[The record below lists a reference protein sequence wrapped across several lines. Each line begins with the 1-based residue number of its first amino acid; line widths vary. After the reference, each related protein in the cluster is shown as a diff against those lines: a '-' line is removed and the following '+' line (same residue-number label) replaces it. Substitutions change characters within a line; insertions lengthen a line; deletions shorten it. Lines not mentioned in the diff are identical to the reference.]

1 MVKEKRQE
9 TQILKME
16 FLENGAL
23 VAEGMA
29 KDIGAIKFMEE
40 QEPGIREQI
49 SSRIKVPGEDY
60 RFRKGHS
67 HGEIRIINSKHF

>member
-40 QEPGIREQI
+40 QEPRIREQI
-49 SSRIKVPGEDY
+49 SSRIKVPAGKITDLGRGTAME
-60 RFRKGHS
+60 RLGL
-67 HGEIRIINSKHF
+67 